1 MIVCCQTD
9 LPEMKKFSS
18 YPKATKAAKVNRASC
33 TTPGKL
39 GSPAKEGSC
48 KMGGHGGGAKKGDGD
63 SAGGGRGAS
72 LDA

>member
-9 LPEMKKFSS
+9 LPKMKKFSS
-18 YPKATKAAKVNRASC
+18 YPKATKVNGASC

-39 GSPAKEGSC
+39 GSPAKQGSC
-48 KMGGHGGGAKKGDGD
+48 KKEGHGGGAKKGDGD

-72 LDA
+72 LDT